1 MSDDEKKGSS
11 SESTEEDKQEIEK
24 LGLKDKS
31 KAGFDRLM
39 QHDKPNEPEK
49 EKKKFIGFK

>member
-1 MSDDEKKGSS
+1 MSDESRGTSS
-11 SESTEEDKQEIEK
+11 NATEEDKQQIEK

-31 KAGFDRLM
+31 NKGFGRLM
-39 QHDKPNEPEK
+39 EHNKPNEPEK

>member
-1 MSDDEKKGSS
+1 MPEEEKKGSS
-11 SESTEEDKQEIEK
+11 SESSQEDKEEIEK

-31 KAGFDRLM
+31 NAGFGRLM

-49 EKKKFIGFK
+49 GKKKFIGFK